1 MEFKYLTNKMSSSCL
16 HRDVAIVSG
25 NKGLKRIVLPVS
37 NIWGR
42 LATMKEMKLISL
54 LTVGKNSFFFFSKS
68 ECVLRSYV
76 IDDI

>member
-54 LTVGKNSFFFFSKS
+54 LTVGKNSFFFLFQIRVCF
-68 ECVLRSYV
+68 EVLCN
-76 IDDI
+76 